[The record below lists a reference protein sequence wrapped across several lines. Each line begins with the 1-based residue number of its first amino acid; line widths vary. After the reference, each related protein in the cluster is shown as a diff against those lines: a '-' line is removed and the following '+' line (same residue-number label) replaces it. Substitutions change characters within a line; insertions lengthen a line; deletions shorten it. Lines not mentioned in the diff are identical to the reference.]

1 MSDKDFKV
9 KNKLVVKG
17 ITSAGPVVSDASGNI
32 DSTSYITTQYGGT
45 GTSTSPSSG
54 QILYSSSGTTYAPTT
69 LTSLDVKGATY
80 SDNAPSSPVVGQI
93 WVESDSSADSF
104 DPNIIRRQAFTS
116 TAGQTVY
123 TTSQTFIEGY
133 EQVYFNGLLL
143 LRGTDYTTSNSDTVT
158 LSAAAAVNDIVEVVT
173 VTNLNSVNTY
183 TQAEINSTFAPLS
196 NPTFTAIGGSEGGQ
210 INLAGAPSNTTLSG
224 NINLDVYQNR
234 VRLFEGGGNNR
245 GAYVDLTTL
254 SNGVGSELLA
264 SSPQSGN
271 TGKYLVTNG
280 TSASWQELNV
290 AGKNKII
297 NGDFGI
303 WQRGTTVTAGTYTAD
318 RWVNTGGSGTVSRQA
333 FTPGAAPVAG
343 YESQYYLNW
352 TITADQINNE
362 MLQRIED
369 ARTFAGQTVTL
380 SFWARSTVGAQ
391 PLNVAIYQHFGTGGS
406 PSSLAGA
413 TLISGGSPY
422 TPTSSWQRFT
432 FTFTV
437 PSVSGKTFG
446 TDNNSFLWVRPAQ
459 FTTTATNTSLDIWGV
474 QLEAGSV
481 ATPFSI
487 STPNKQS
494 ELAACQRYYQVLGDN
509 IYELIYGGYMTS
521 GTTAY
526 ISFPYPVTMRATPTG
541 TIVGNWA
548 IFNTGQPIIQST
560 HPKSISLRVAS
571 TTTGQFYFH
580 SNTTYYLTMSAE
592 L

>member
-1 MSDKDFKV
+1 LSDKDFKV
-9 KNKLVVKG
+9 KNKLQVKG
-17 ITSAGPVVSDASGNI
+17 ITSAGPVVSDASGNL
-32 DSTSYITTQYGGT
+32 DSTAYVATQYGGT

-54 QILYSSSGTTYAPTT
+54 QILYSASGTTYAPTT
-69 LTSLDVKGATY
+69 LTSLDVKGASY
-80 SDNAPSSPVVGQI
+80 SENAPSSPVVGQI

-116 TAGQTVY
+116 TAAQTVY
-123 TTSQTFIEGY
+123 TTSVTFIEGY

-143 LRGTDYTTSNSDTVT
+143 LRGTDYTTSNSNTVT
-158 LSAAAAVNDIVEVVT
+158 LLTAAAVNDIVEVVT

-183 TQAEINSTFAPLS
+183 TQGEIDTALSAKLSTSTAASTYLTQS
-196 NPTFTAIGGSEGGQ
+196 NASST
-210 INLAGAPSNTTLSG
+210 
-224 NINLDVYQNR
+224 Y
-234 VRLFEGGGNNR
+234 
-245 GAYVDLTTL
+245 
-254 SNGVGSELLA
+254 LA
-264 SSPQSGN
+264 SSTAASTYLSQSNAATTYVPQ
-271 TGKYLVTNG
+271 
-280 TSASWQELNV
+280 TSYSV

-297 NGDFGI
+297 NGDFSV

-333 FTPGAAPVAG
+333 FTPGTAPVAG

-352 TITADQINNE
+352 TITANQINNE

-406 PSSLAGA
+406 PSSLTGA

-494 ELAACQRYYQVLGDN
+494 ELAACQRYYLR
-509 IYELIYGGYMTS
+509 YGGNQAYETFPGVLISYSTTQGEGPIAFKSTMRTTPTVTFSTLKISDVATYNIAVSNLTITTNVSGPDAAYLVFTVAGGVTAGKTNLLRTDGSTS
-521 GTTAY
+521 G
-526 ISFPYPVTMRATPTG
+526 
-541 TIVGNWA
+541 
-548 IFNTGQPIIQST
+548 
-560 HPKSISLRVAS
+560 
-571 TTTGQFYFH
+571 
-580 SNTTYYLTMSAE
+580 YLAFSAE